1 MDLVIDYGGKAR
13 YASTIRFDWFEVE
26 WDAFFGEPRGEY
38 LPVTESY
45 IENLRKRVETQRA
58 RAGGYSKVML
68 ERLELAEKLLGELTE
83 KP

>member
-1 MDLVIDYGGKAR
+1 MN
-13 YASTIRFDWFEVE
+13 
-26 WDAFFGEPRGEY
+26 
-38 LPVTESY
+38 VTNERLEEIKS
-45 IENLRKRVETQRA
+45 NPQRA